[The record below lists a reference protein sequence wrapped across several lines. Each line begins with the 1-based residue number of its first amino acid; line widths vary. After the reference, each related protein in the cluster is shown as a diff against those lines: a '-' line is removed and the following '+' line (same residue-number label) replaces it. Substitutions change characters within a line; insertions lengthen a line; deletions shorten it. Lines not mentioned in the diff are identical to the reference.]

1 MSDQK
6 TNHSTS
12 QESSNDSE
20 HETSVFMRYAKFIIP
35 SLIGIGLFL
44 TPITHDGKQTIVIGL
59 LSSSLMA
66 YLGHALALFGA
77 FTFSVSGLGSL
88 YASLIKP
95 KWLEAHP
102 LLSEVFITT
111 PVWLVLRV
119 LGGILCTMTVFQ
131 VGPEWIIGADT
142 GGVAYIDI
150 AGIIFCI
157 IFVANFLLPF
167 LTDFGFFEFIGTIIT
182 RPFKFLFGLPGRAS
196 LDALTSWV
204 GDSSIGT
211 ILTIRQYEQGSY
223 SAREAAVVATN
234 FSAVSL
240 PFTVVIAQIAQV
252 DDKFLLFYATVSF
265 CGIVAALIT
274 PRVAPLS
281 RVPDSFYQRDQR
293 LVTPVDSHKSLIPT
307 AIEAATKKA
316 AVAPSLRSMLTLA
329 GRSVFDI
336 FIAVMP
342 AAMTI
347 EFLVLVVYYHTEVL
361 QILSFPM
368 VYVLQLLQIPE
379 AEAAAAGTLVGFFDQ
394 FIPTIVSTNIE
405 SPITRFVL
413 AGLSVTQLI
422 YMAENG
428 LLVLRSSIPIGFKQL
443 AMIFLVRTA
452 IVLPLLSIAAHMIY

>member
-1 MSDQK
+1 MPEQNTKNSAPAEVADQ
-6 TNHSTS
+6 HSALAK
-12 QESSNDSE
+12 
-20 HETSVFMRYAKFIIP
+20 YAKFIIP

-44 TPITHDGKQTIVIGL
+44 TPITYDGKQTIVIGL
-59 LSSSLMA
+59 LSSSLHE
-66 YLGHALALFGA
+66 YLGYVLSLFIAL
-77 FTFSVSGLGSL
+77 TFSISGLGCL
-88 YASLIKP
+88 YASVLKP
-95 KWLEAHP
+95 KWLESYP
-102 LLSEVFITT
+102 LLKEAFVTT
-111 PVWLVLRV
+111 PIWLVLRV
-119 LGGILCTMTVFQ
+119 LGGIMCAMTVFQ
-131 VGPEWIIGADT
+131 FGPEWIIGANT
-142 GGVAYIDI
+142 GKMAYIDI

-157 IFVANFLLPF
+157 IFIANFLLPF
-167 LTDFGFFEFIGTIIT
+167 LTDFGFFEFIGVIIA

-240 PFTVVIAQIAQV
+240 PFTVVIAQVAEV
-252 DDKFLLFYATVSF
+252 DDKFLLFYATVSI
-265 CGIVAALIT
+265 CGLIAALIT

-281 RVPDSFYQRDQR
+281 RIPDDFHQRDQR
-293 LVTPVDSHKSLIPT
+293 LVTEVDTQQPLLS
-307 AIEAATKKA
+307 AAFDAATEKA
-316 AVAPSLRSMLTLA
+316 ARAPSLESMLKLA

-336 FIAVMP
+336 FLAVLP

-347 EFLVLVVYYHTEVL
+347 EFIVLVVYYNTEVL
-361 QILSFPM
+361 QTISYPM
-368 VYVLQLLQIPE
+368 VYLLQALQLPE
-379 AEAAAAGTLVGFFDQ
+379 AGAAAAGTLVGFFDQ
-394 FIPTIVSTNIE
+394 FIPTIVSTNID

-428 LLVLRSSIPIGFKQL
+428 LLVLRSSIPIGFKHL

-452 IVLPLLSIAAHMIY
+452 IVLPLLSLAAHMIY